1 MSARVVGFTSALG
14 APPLRDGK
22 ARASSDAKAEAPRD
36 GVDAVD
42 DELPPLMAADSGI
55 GIAVT
60 DRDGAA
66 MDVVAAL
73 FGVAPPALL
82 FVGTATIVP
91 PTAAAVMPYGGDVDD
106 ARLVPLVSE
115 GDAAGCES

>member
-1 MSARVVGFTSALG
+1 
-14 APPLRDGK
+14 LRDGK

-36 GVDAVD
+36 GVDAVE
-42 DELPPLMAADSGI
+42 DELPPLMAAASGI
-55 GIAVT
+55 GIAVA
-60 DRDGAA
+60 DREGAA
-66 MDVVAAL
+66 IDVVAAL
-73 FGVAPPALL
+73 FGVAPPTLL

-91 PTAAAVMPYGGDVDD
+91 LAPTTAAAVMPYGGDVED